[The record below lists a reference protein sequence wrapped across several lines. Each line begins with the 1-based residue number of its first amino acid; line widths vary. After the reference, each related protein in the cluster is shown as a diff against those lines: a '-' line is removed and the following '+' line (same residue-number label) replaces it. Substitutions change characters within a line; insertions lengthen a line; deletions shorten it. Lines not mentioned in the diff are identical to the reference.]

1 MRVEHVP
8 ALLAG
13 ALVLV
18 LGFDEGGFASASWV
32 WSVVPL
38 MLVAGAFLAG
48 LAARP
53 SPMELWFLAVLA
65 GLLVWTL
72 VSSIWS
78 LDPTASVLDGERL
91 LLYVSSAA
99 AFVLL
104 ARPGSRLGLLV
115 GVLVA
120 VAVLCVAGLADVAVG
135 DDPIGA
141 VTDDPGSEDRLAEPS
156 GTRTAWRCS
165 RRWGRSWPSGS
176 PSPRRFAA
184 CAQPACCSFLCSLRR
199 SISRTRGA
207 GGSRLRSACWLCLPC
222 EWAHWTAGSSSES
235 ARSCS
240 SP

>member
-1 MRVEHVP
+1 MSEASPLRGEHVP
-8 ALLAG
+8 ALVAG

-38 MLVAGAFLAG
+38 MLVAGALLAG

-53 SPMELWFLAVLA
+53 SPVELGFLGALA
-65 GLLVWTL
+65 GVLVWTV

-78 LDPTASVLDGERL
+78 LDLTASVLDGERL
-91 LLYVSSAA
+91 LLYVASAA

-104 ARPGSRLGLLV
+104 ARPGSRPGLLV
-115 GVLVA
+115 GSSWPSPFSASRVSPTP
-120 VAVLCVAGLADVAVG
+120 AVG
-135 DDPIGA
+135 DDPVGA
-141 VTDDPGSEDRLAEPS
+141 VTDDPGS
-156 GTRTAWRCS
+156 S
-165 RRWGRSWPSGS
+165 RPGS
-176 PSPRRFAA
+176 PSPRRLAA

-199 SISRTRGA
+199 FISRTRGA
-207 GGSRLRSACWLCLPC
+207 GGSPSRSACWFCLPC